1 MANHPVFGNITN
13 ISRNFVEKN
22 DAKRRNRNLRLKV
35 SQGTNLATQGN
46 LPDDKTE
53 RVDGAENV
61 ISVNPNLT
69 YPLCE
74 ANHWLTRC
82 HLFKGKSYEERY
94 KFVREKGLCDN
105 CLQSGHVAS
114 TCPKQSFC
122 QVSNCK
128 LKHRKHATF
137 LHPKREQPER
147 PEHQSISSTSG
158 TASNEPNVRAQNS
171 FVGVSEG
178 PCGSTGAGAPSIG
191 LAVVPVKVKA
201 KGKGAVIETYAFL
214 DPGSN
219 TSFCTDQLIE
229 RLGATGTKTTLSL
242 TTMSDKDAK
251 SQSLVVCLEISN
263 LCGNHTIELPNV
275 FSRPSLPITVDDIPR
290 QTDVDRW
297 AYLQSIHVP
306 HIDAEIELLIG
317 NDAPNV
323 LEPKEIRES
332 KDGGPYAVRTL
343 FGWTINGPLG
353 RMSSSSSTTN
363 RIQSSADLSTQF
375 EKFCEMEFNDSQFTV
390 EKTLSQEDK
399 TALHTM
405 EQSVRLRDGHYEVAL
420 PWKVFPPNLPNNKT
434 QAEQRLL
441 SLKKRLVRNPE
452 LHQKY
457 SAFMEDLVEK
467 GYARRVPEDQEI
479 KPSWYLP
486 HYPVIHP
493 HKPSKVRVVFDCAV
507 RFQGASLNERILQGP
522 DLTNTLIGVL
532 SRFRQESTAVM
543 PDVEQMFYQQ
553 LVPVKDCNFLR
564 CLWWPGG
571 DFESAPQEFQM
582 RVHVFGCLLP
592 KLCQLTVEK
601 SSH

>member
-1 MANHPVFGNITN
+1 M
-13 ISRNFVEKN
+13 
-22 DAKRRNRNLRLKV
+22 
-35 SQGTNLATQGN
+35 
-46 LPDDKTE
+46 
-53 RVDGAENV
+53 
-61 ISVNPNLT
+61 
-69 YPLCE
+69 
-74 ANHWLTRC
+74 
-82 HLFKGKSYEERY
+82 
-94 KFVREKGLCDN
+94 
-105 CLQSGHVAS
+105 AS

-128 LKHRKHATF
+128 LKHRKHSTS

-147 PEHQSISSTSG
+147 PEHQSSPSTSG

-178 PCGSTGAGAPSIG
+178 LCGSTGAGAPSIG

-201 KGKGAVIETYAFL
+201 KGKGAVIVTYAFL

-219 TSFCTDQLIE
+219 TSFCTDQLTE

-242 TTMSDKDAK
+242 MTMSHKDAK
-251 SQSLVVCLEISN
+251 SQSLVVCLEISD
-263 LCGNHTIELPNV
+263 LCGNHTIELLNV
-275 FSRPSLPITVDDIPR
+275 FSRPSLPVTVDEIQR

-297 AYLQSIHVP
+297 AYLKSIHVP

-317 NDAPNV
+317 NDAPKV

-343 FGWTINGPLG
+343 FGWTINGPLSC
-353 RMSSSSSTTN
+353 MSSSSRTTN

-375 EKFCEMEFNDSQFTV
+375 ERFCEMEFNDSQFTV

-399 TALHTM
+399 RALHTM
-405 EQSVRLRDGHYEVAL
+405 EQSVRLCDGHYEVAL
-420 PWKVFPPNLPNNKT
+420 SWKVFPPNLPNNKM

-441 SLKKRLVRNPE
+441 SLKKRLARDPE

-457 SAFMEDLVEK
+457 SAFMEDLLER
-467 GYARRVPEDQEI
+467 GYARRVPEDQEN
-479 KPSWYLP
+479 KPSCYLP
-486 HYPVIHP
+486 HHPVIHP

-507 RFQGASLNERILQGP
+507 RFQSASLNERILQGP

-543 PDVEQMFYQQ
+543 ADVEQMFYQV
-553 LVPVKDCNFLR
+553 LVPVEDCNFLR
-564 CLWWPGG
+564 YLWWPGG
-571 DFESAPQEFQM
+571 DFESVPQEFQM
-582 RVHVFGCLLP
+582 RVHVFGSLVP
-592 KLCQLTVEK
+592 RPVRAI
-601 SSH
+601 